1 MTARR
6 ADDLYAPGAP
16 PEERE
21 LVLAFKAGKED
32 AYREIYD
39 LYMPRARSICRRML
53 GDDQDAQEACQEVFL
68 RVFQS
73 LPRFNG
79 RYQLGAWIARI
90 ATNHCLDVLRAR
102 TRRPGDTASFEEL
115 ADLPDTVPDRSDP
128 EIAYIRKSEGRRVR
142 RVLDSLPPLH
152 RAAIVLRDFEGL
164 SYDEISSI
172 LGISECQLKALLH
185 RARKG
190 FRRSW
195 PVEALSALIPARL
208 LGRVRRAETSVR
220 DGAPV
225 PGSQAGAQLAE
236 VVSSAAPA
244 ATSCAGMLQQ
254 CGQMMTER
262 VAAIVTVA
270 VVGTASVGA
279 AAVLPSDGPDD
290 RREVRQRITLDVSDS
305 GGGSQDRM
313 GRAATVSANEDEG
326 GKPNEEEVSQDE
338 TTEPP
343 VPAESPAPAETPP
356 PAPPPADEGGGAPA
370 SGPSPAPSPS
380 QIPEPTGYGLDVRV
394 DVPPSSPPCSC
405 QKGPATLSERVY
417 ASERGVDAFQQVTEG
432 AAAAAGNPS
441 YGVRLEHGSN
451 NGTDHSARLVLQSR
465 EGSYTY
471 DLSGKATQ
479 RRVTDWGGHIY
490 RYEGRYANTGRPS
503 TAERMPNR
511 GSYVIEVTVSWRQ
524 NRITHVALDLAEG

>member
-1 MTARR
+1 M
-6 ADDLYAPGAP
+6 
-16 PEERE
+16 
-21 LVLAFKAGKED
+21 LAFKAGKED

-279 AAVLPSDGPDD
+279 AAVLPSDAPDERQAV
-290 RREVRQRITLDVSDS
+290 RRDITVDMAESTGRPAERL
-305 GGGSQDRM
+305 
-313 GRAATVSANEDEG
+313 GRAAGALAGQDPADESDHEDG
-326 GKPNEEEVSQDE
+326 TTEEEEAQPADAPAPSQ
-338 TTEPP
+338 TP
-343 VPAESPAPAETPP
+343 VPAASPE
-356 PAPPPADEGGGAPA
+356 APPPDGGGGGAP
-370 SGPSPAPSPS
+370 PPPDPAPSPT
-380 QIPEPTGYGLDVRV
+380 QVPEPTGYGFDVRV
-394 DVPPSSPPCSC
+394 DVPPNSEPCGC
-405 QKGPATLSERVY
+405 QRGPTTVSERVY
-417 ASERGVDAFQQVTEG
+417 ATERGLDGFQHVTEG
-432 AAAAAGNPS
+432 AAAAAGRPS
-441 YGVRLEHGSN
+441 YGARLEHASN
-451 NGTDHSARLVLQSR
+451 NGTDHRATLVLKSE
-465 EGSYTY
+465 EGSYFY
-471 DLSGKATQ
+471 DLKGTLVQ
-479 RRVTDWGGHIY
+479 RTATDWGGFVY
-490 RYEGRYANTGRPS
+490 RYQGRYSVTSRPTGS
-503 TAERMPNR
+503 ESMPAR
-511 GSYVIEVTVSWRQ
+511 GAYVIDVTVSWRQ
-524 NRITHVALDLAEG
+524 SRITHVSADLTEGG